1 MSKTEKNQPLYLVT
15 VNQGQQIFT
24 AESGEEKSILD
35 LLGDKNVVIF
45 APYPKTFK
53 EFCHEYNE
61 QQRQQEKLVNRH
73 HIGGSSCAN

>member
-1 MSKTEKNQPLYLVT
+1 MSKQKDEKPLYLVT

-53 EFCHEYNE
+53 EFFYEYNE
-61 QQRQQEKLVNRH
+61 QQRQQEKLANCN
-73 HIGGSSCAN
+73 HIGGSGCPN

>member
-53 EFCHEYNE
+53 EFFYEYNE
-61 QQRQQEKLVNRH
+61 QQRQQEKLANRH
-73 HIGGSSCAN
+73 NIGGSSCPN

>member
-1 MSKTEKNQPLYLVT
+1 MSKQKNEKPLYLVT

-53 EFCHEYNE
+53 EFFYEYNE
-61 QQRQQEKLVNRH
+61 QQRQQEKLANRD
-73 HIGGSSCAN
+73 HIGGSGCPN

>member
-1 MSKTEKNQPLYLVT
+1 MSKQKIEKPLYLVT

-53 EFCHEYNE
+53 EFFYEYSE
-61 QQRQQEKLVNRH
+61 QQRQQEKLANRD
-73 HIGGSSCAN
+73 HISGSGCPN